1 MMENQTFSFGELCLL
16 AEAFDVTVIFGLP
29 DKKTEVLFDSAFI
42 TDAGKALQEKR
53 ILDEENHLTEAGFFV
68 VRALEEYC
76 ASGEYV
82 RLNNLMIGF
91 SADKKRL
98 IVLSEVVADEAY
110 KLVVY
115 DTLSFLKE
123 LYETVPMIA
132 REPLAEDIEYT
143 MKKLRNATRR
153 EWNKDQ
159 FDEEIVNLEIFS
171 DKDLEDEN
179 NHVQWLF
186 FEKDEKLAGIDITAE
201 KYYQFSQ
208 YYFMKLIFEA
218 LHISLEALKEL

>member
-1 MMENQTFSFGELCLL
+1 MENQTFSFGELCLL
-16 AEAFDVTVIFGLP
+16 AEAFDVEVIFGLP
-29 DKKTEVLFDSAFI
+29 DKKTEVLFDSDFI

-68 VRALEEYC
+68 ARALEEYC

-91 SADKKRL
+91 SSDKNRL
-98 IVLSEVVADEAY
+98 IVLSEVIADEAY

-123 LYETVPMIA
+123 LYDTVPMIA
-132 REPLAEDIEYT
+132 REPQTEDIEYT

-153 EWNKDQ
+153 DWDKETFGEDILN
-159 FDEEIVNLEIFS
+159 VEIFS
-171 DKDLEDEN
+171 EKDLVDEA
-179 NHVQWLF
+179 NHVQWIF
-186 FEKDEKLAGIDITAE
+186 FVKDNLLAGVDVTAE

-208 YYFMKLIFEA
+208 YYFMKMIFEA
-218 LHISLEALKEL
+218 LHISIEALKEA